1 MSRRLH
7 AHGGVGTVLEC
18 AVPRCSARMRR
29 ALEAGRSRPASAPWM
44 PAVGETDLADDRDA
58 VGEGGSASTQ
68 IERGDARERPRA
80 TGGSDARDRGGGRD
94 RGDAM
99 VVWSLLL
106 AILLLPLGGLSVD
119 LWHGIA
125 VQRQLQSAA
134 EDAATAG
141 ASGIDIAVY
150 RRSGCIVLDPAVAVP
165 LAQANLASQAGLGSL
180 ASVDVEVAPAG
191 NEITVVL
198 RKDVH
203 LTLLKLVEGDRPLVV
218 TAEATSQPVGSVS
231 GNGCP

>member
-1 MSRRLH
+1 MWQ
-7 AHGGVGTVLEC
+7 GV
-18 AVPRCSARMRR
+18 VPGCPARIGRG
-29 ALEAGRSRPASAPWM
+29 LEAGRSRPASSPRM
-44 PAVGETDLADDRDA
+44 PAVGETGLANDRDA

-68 IERGDARERPRA
+68 IERDAREGAQA
-80 TGGSDARDRGGGRD
+80 TDRGDARDRGDDRD

-99 VVWSLLL
+99 VVWCLLL
-106 AILLLPLGGLSVD
+106 AVLLLPLGGLSID

-141 ASGIDIAVY
+141 ASGINIAVY
-150 RRSGCIVLDPAVAVP
+150 RRSGCILLNPAVAVP
-165 LAQANLASQAGLGSL
+165 LAQANLASQAGLGDL
-180 ASVDVEVAPAG
+180 ASVDVQVAPAG

-218 TAEATSQPVGSVS
+218 AAEATSQPIGSVS

>member
-1 MSRRLH
+1 
-7 AHGGVGTVLEC
+7 
-18 AVPRCSARMRR
+18 
-29 ALEAGRSRPASAPWM
+29 M
-44 PAVGETDLADDRDA
+44 PAVGETGLANDRDA

-68 IERGDARERPRA
+68 IERDAREGAQA
-80 TGGSDARDRGGGRD
+80 TDRGDARDRGDDRDRGDAMGRGDGRD

-99 VVWSLLL
+99 VVWCLLL
-106 AILLLPLGGLSVD
+106 AVLLLPLGGLSID

-141 ASGIDIAVY
+141 ASGINIAVY
-150 RRSGCIVLDPAVAVP
+150 RRSGCILLDPAVAVP
-165 LAQANLASQAGLGSL
+165 LAQANLASQAGLGDL
-180 ASVDVEVAPAG
+180 ASVDVQVAPAG

-218 TAEATSQPVGSVS
+218 AAEATSQPIGSVS

>member
-1 MSRRLH
+1 MWQ
-7 AHGGVGTVLEC
+7 GV
-18 AVPRCSARMRR
+18 VPGCPARIGRG
-29 ALEAGRSRPASAPWM
+29 LEAGRSRPASSPRM
-44 PAVGETDLADDRDA
+44 PAVGETGLANDRDA

-68 IERGDARERPRA
+68 IERDAREGAQA
-80 TGGSDARDRGGGRD
+80 TDRGDARDRGDDRDRGDAMGRGDGRD

-99 VVWSLLL
+99 VVWCLLL
-106 AILLLPLGGLSVD
+106 AVLLLPLVGLSID

-141 ASGIDIAVY
+141 ASGINIAVY
-150 RRSGCIVLDPAVAVP
+150 RRSGCILLDPAVAVP
-165 LAQANLASQAGLGSL
+165 LAQANLASQAGLGDL
-180 ASVDVEVAPAG
+180 ASVDVQVAPAG

-218 TAEATSQPVGSVS
+218 AAEASSQPIGSVS

>member
-1 MSRRLH
+1 MWQ
-7 AHGGVGTVLEC
+7 GV
-18 AVPRCSARMRR
+18 VPGCPARIGRG
-29 ALEAGRSRPASAPWM
+29 LEAGRSRPASSPRM
-44 PAVGETDLADDRDA
+44 PAVGETGLANDRDA

-68 IERGDARERPRA
+68 IERDAREGAQA
-80 TGGSDARDRGGGRD
+80 TDRGDARDRGDDRDRGDAMGRGDGRD

-99 VVWSLLL
+99 VVWCLLL
-106 AILLLPLGGLSVD
+106 AVLLLPLGGLSID

-141 ASGIDIAVY
+141 ASGINIAVY
-150 RRSGCIVLDPAVAVP
+150 RRSGCILLNPAVAVP
-165 LAQANLASQAGLGSL
+165 LAQANLASQAGLGDL
-180 ASVDVEVAPAG
+180 ASVDVQVAPAG

-218 TAEATSQPVGSVS
+218 AAEATSQPIGSVS

>member
-1 MSRRLH
+1 
-7 AHGGVGTVLEC
+7 
-18 AVPRCSARMRR
+18 
-29 ALEAGRSRPASAPWM
+29 M
-44 PAVGETDLADDRDA
+44 PAERETDLTNDRDT
-58 VGEGGSASTQ
+58 VRERCLASTQ
-68 IERGDARERPRA
+68 TAAERVRATDGNDARPRRDGLDRGDL
-80 TGGSDARDRGGGRD
+80 TD

-99 VVWSLLL
+99 VVWCLLL
-106 AILLLPLGGLSVD
+106 ALLLLPLGGLSID

-165 LAQANLASQAGLGSL
+165 LAQANLASQSGLGSL

-218 TAEATSQPVGSVS
+218 RAEATSQPIGSVS

>member
-1 MSRRLH
+1 MWQ
-7 AHGGVGTVLEC
+7 GV
-18 AVPRCSARMRR
+18 VPGCLARIGRG
-29 ALEAGRSRPASAPWM
+29 LEAGRSRPASSPRM
-44 PAVGETDLADDRDA
+44 PAVGETGLANDRDA

-68 IERGDARERPRA
+68 IERDAREGAQA
-80 TGGSDARDRGGGRD
+80 TDRGDARDRGDDRDRGDAMGRGDGRD

-99 VVWSLLL
+99 VVWCLLL
-106 AILLLPLGGLSVD
+106 AVLLLPLGGLSID

-141 ASGIDIAVY
+141 ASGINIAVY
-150 RRSGCIVLDPAVAVP
+150 RRSGCILLNPAVAVP
-165 LAQANLASQAGLGSL
+165 LAQANLASQAGLGDL
-180 ASVDVEVAPAG
+180 ASVDVQVAPAG

-218 TAEATSQPVGSVS
+218 AAEATSQPIGSVS